1 MVASEGASAALWN
14 TSTCTLSTPFLSVDM
29 RTLSALRPATSAG
42 TLSTAP
48 STMPTTRAPQ
58 PTDLQMSPARRPC
71 SLDPNLADQR
81 APATAPG
88 LTLGRPPGRLAAVN
102 SVHEFF
108 SGCLPP
114 TTVAAHGSGPI
125 KPTTAVHLQHGQA
138 ALKVHAMTVSLMM
151 APRRPGMVPRLRTSA
166 VSMPAMPT
174 RRELMP
180 SKMGSLSMLMQHP
193 PHVEHPLVAHE
204 PLALLPRELDAKLA
218 KAPSP
223 TPLKPLEGRT
233 LPVFGPSPALGRPVY
248 LQALSK
254 LVGTEVLVKRGG
266 RWSGRDVRP
275 PPTIRQATLS
285 ITPS

>member
-1 MVASEGASAALWN
+1 
-14 TSTCTLSTPFLSVDM
+14 M

-42 TLSTAP
+42 TLSTTLSTAP

-58 PTDLQMSPARRPC
+58 PTDLQMSPARRPF
-71 SLDPNLADQR
+71 SLDPNWADQR

-88 LTLGRPPGRLAAVN
+88 STLGRPPGRLAAVN
-102 SVHEFF
+102 SAHEFF

-125 KPTTAVHLQHGQA
+125 KPTSAVHLQHGQA
-138 ALKVHAMTVSLMM
+138 ALKVHAMTVSLVM

-180 SKMGSLSMLMQHP
+180 AKMGSLSMLMQHP

-204 PLALLPRELDAKLA
+204 PLALLARELDAKLA

-266 RWSGRDVRP
+266 GWSGRDVRP